1 MHLRKQGRELRR
13 HERKWGILLALPG
26 ILGYFLWVLGP
37 TVVAVFMSFTDWS
50 LASSPNWIGQ
60 QNYANLFNDFIFK
73 KSLFVT
79 FYYAIGSVVA
89 TLVVSF
95 LGAHAER

>member
-1 MHLRKQGRELRR
+1 M
-13 HERKWGILLALPG
+13 GILLALPG

-73 KSLFVT
+73 KSLCDILLCYWKRGGHSCGQF
-79 FYYAIGSVVA
+79 
-89 TLVVSF
+89 F